1 MLANNGSNA
10 DLYGERHQNFSLK
23 LLKMFNESDQN
34 DNLII
39 SPYSI
44 DHVLLVAYLGAAN
57 QTKQS
62 LEQLLCLDA
71 ADKQAV
77 ANSFHLETETRVGR
91 NFVSADKVY
100 IEDNVDLKYI
110 NFIIKISIFF
120 FI

>member
-1 MLANNGSNA
+1 
-10 DLYGERHQNFSLK
+10 
-23 LLKMFNESDQN
+23 MFNESDQKA
-34 DNLII
+34 NLIM

-44 DHVLLVAYLGAAN
+44 DRVLLVAYFGAAN

-77 ANSFHLETETRVGR
+77 ANSFHLETEERVGRR

-100 IEDNVDLKYI
+100 IADHVDLKYA
-110 NFIIKISIFF
+110 NFIIEISI
-120 FI
+120 